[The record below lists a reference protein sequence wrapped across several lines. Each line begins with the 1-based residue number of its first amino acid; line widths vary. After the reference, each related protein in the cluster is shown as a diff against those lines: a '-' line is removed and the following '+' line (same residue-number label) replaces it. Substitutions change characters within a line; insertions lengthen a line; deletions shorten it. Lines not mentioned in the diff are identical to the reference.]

1 MQIYITAF
9 IIALGVA
16 YMVTPS
22 VQRLAVRWGAVDK
35 PEARKVHKGI
45 IPRLGGLAIYAGFIA
60 AVLASVHMTWEL
72 LGILVGGTAI
82 LLLGVVDDVPE
93 ELQLTHAIHLSRG
106 RAPMNRVVSRCG
118 THR

>member
-45 IPRLGGLAIYAGFIA
+45 IPRL
-60 AVLASVHMTWEL
+60 
-72 LGILVGGTAI
+72 VGWRST
-82 LLLGVVDDVPE
+82 P
-93 ELQLTHAIHLSRG
+93 
-106 RAPMNRVVSRCG
+106 VSLRRYLPVC
-118 THR
+118 T